1 MLIVTIAEKKE
12 YKGISKLVEE
22 VLSEEGAQP
31 LKFGRWTDVNQAKRK
46 GRDLCSIFIMETHIL
61 RKGKTTSSKHTCQP
75 KTVTGI
81 WGKRERECVGL
92 NWATIRYLF
101 SVRVTF

>member
-1 MLIVTIAEKKE
+1 MLIVTIAEKKA

-22 VLSEEGAQP
+22 GLSEEGAQP
-31 LKFGRWTDVNQAKRK
+31 LKFRRWTDVNQPKRK
-46 GRDLCSIFIMETHIL
+46 RRDLRSIFIMETHTL

-75 KTVTGI
+75 KTVPGM
-81 WGKRERECVGL
+81 WGRRERGCVGL
-92 NWATIRYLF
+92 NWATVRYFF